1 MYSKGTRRERHMM
14 KKLYLSQNDSKI
26 SGVCGG
32 IAEYFSVDSTI
43 IRLLWILFT
52 IATGFFGGVI
62 AYIIAILVIPR
73 MQD

>member
-1 MYSKGTRRERHMM
+1 M

-32 IAEYFSVDSTI
+32 IAEYFGVDSTI

-52 IATGFFGGVI
+52 IATGFVGGII
-62 AYIIAILVIPR
+62 AYLIALIVIPR
-73 MQD
+73 MPL

>member
-1 MYSKGTRRERHMM
+1 M

-32 IAEYFSVDSTI
+32 IAEYFGVDSTI

-52 IATGFFGGVI
+52 IATGFVGGII
-62 AYIIAILVIPR
+62 AYLIALIIIPR
-73 MQD
+73 MPS